1 MQHRQALWCSARAD
15 ARRAHPKVLL
25 RWAATRCDDAE
36 FSLLAQPAGLQLLRG
51 GLERLRPREAVRLE
65 LARVAAVDAL
75 APVVVRLRDAR
86 VVTNARHAR
95 TVRGAGRV
103 EAVL

>member
-1 MQHRQALWCSARAD
+1 MPCLQSFLLTGLLVHIQNSVRARQV
-15 ARRAHPKVLL
+15 ARR
-25 RWAATRCDDAE
+25 
-36 FSLLAQPAGLQLLRG
+36 LRG